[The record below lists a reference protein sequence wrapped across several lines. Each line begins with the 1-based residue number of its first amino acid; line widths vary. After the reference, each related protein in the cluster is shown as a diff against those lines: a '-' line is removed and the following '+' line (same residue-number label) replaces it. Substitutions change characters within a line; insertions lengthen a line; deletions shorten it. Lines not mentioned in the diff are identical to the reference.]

1 MIDGDEIIDGLQNA
15 DRVSAIDW
23 GNGKVT
29 FKSLVTNSADIQA
42 AVTNELRRRA
52 YPDWRELADA
62 IYWQQNG
69 DVNPMKAYLAK
80 VKAVKEK
87 FPKF

>member
-1 MIDGDEIIDGLQNA
+1 MIDSDNILDGIQGTEKVT
-15 DRVSAIDW
+15 RIDW
-23 GNGKVT
+23 SNGKVT
-29 FKSLVTNSADIQA
+29 FSQAPANATQIQELVTL
-42 AVTNELRRRA
+42 ELRRRS

-80 VKAVKEK
+80 VKAVKDK
-87 FPKF
+87 FPKY